1 MRLGGRLRAA
11 IDILQEIETQHNP
24 AGEALKAWGLSHRF
38 AGSSDRAAI
47 GTIVYD
53 VLRRYYSLQWRM
65 ESDDIRDIAFG
76 ALLDAGKMTIEQI
89 DDALE
94 GDRFAPQ
101 LLGDRQRRSWQKQQL
116 VHAPDYIRG
125 DIPQWCKTHLGPV
138 FADNFVIEAAAL
150 ATRPPLDLRVN
161 SLKTTSEKLL
171 QALVKTKAQPLK
183 WYPQA
188 LRIAPLE
195 KFDRHPNVQTERA
208 FQEGH
213 FEIQDLGSQIVADL
227 VEAKAGMQILDYC
240 AGAGGK
246 TLALAASMK
255 NQGQIYA
262 YDSNKV
268 RLVPIFDRLRRAG
281 VCNVQVRE
289 HEEELK
295 LLGGQMDI
303 VLLDA
308 PCSGTGTW
316 RRRPDTKWRLTL
328 EQVKQCQTEQR
339 AILNKAIDYLTPTG
353 RLVYITCSLFVD
365 ENEAQIAHFL
375 QQHSH
380 FYPINMRALWQKHFR
395 CTPVQPIFSNYGL
408 TLSPATTKTDGFF
421 LSVLQKKH

>member
-11 IDILQEIETQHNP
+11 IDILKEIEMHHTP
-24 AGEALKAWGLSHRF
+24 AGEALKAWGVAHRF
-38 AGSSDRAAI
+38 AGASDRAAI

-76 ALLDAGKMTIEQI
+76 ALLDTGKMTIEKI
-89 DDALE
+89 DHELE

-101 LLGDRQRRSWQKQQL
+101 LLEARQRQSWQKQQL
-116 VHAPDYIRG
+116 VNAPDYIRG
-125 DIPQWCKTHLGPV
+125 DIPQWCKTHLGPL
-138 FADNFVIEAAAL
+138 FADNLVIETAAL
-150 ATRPPLDLRVN
+150 ATRPSLDLRVN
-161 SLKTTSEKLL
+161 SLKAIPEKVL
-171 QALVKTKAQPLK
+171 QELVKTKAQLLN
-183 WYPQA
+183 WFPQA
-188 LRIAPLE
+188 LRIAPIE
-195 KFDRHPNVQTERA
+195 KFDRHPNVQMERA
-208 FQEGH
+208 FQMGH
-213 FEIQDLGSQIVADL
+213 FEIQDLGSQIVAYL
-227 VEAKAGMQILDYC
+227 VEAKASMQILDYC
-240 AGAGGK
+240 AGSGGK

-262 YDSNKV
+262 YDSNKF
-268 RLVPIFDRLRRAG
+268 RLFPIFDRLRRAG
-281 VCNVQVRE
+281 VRNVQIRE
-289 HEEELK
+289 HGEELK
-295 LLGGQMDI
+295 PLVGQMDI

-328 EQVKQCQTEQR
+328 EQVKQRQTEQR
-339 AILNKAIDYLTPTG
+339 DILNKAIDYLKPNG

-365 ENEAQIAHFL
+365 ENEAQISHFL
-375 QQHSH
+375 QKHSH
-380 FYPINMRALWQKHFR
+380 FHPINMRALWQKHFS
-395 CTPVQPIFSNYGL
+395 CASVQPIFSNYGL

>member
-11 IDILQEIETQHNP
+11 IDILKEIETQHNT
-24 AGEALKAWGLSHRF
+24 AGEALRSWGFSHRF

-76 ALLDAGKMTIEQI
+76 ALLDTGKMTIEQI
-89 DDALE
+89 DNELE

-101 LLGDRQRRSWQKQQL
+101 PLGVRQRQSWQKQQL
-116 VHAPDYIRG
+116 VNAPDYIRG
-125 DIPQWCKTHLGPV
+125 DIPQWCKTHLDPL
-138 FADNFVIEAAAL
+138 FADNLVIETAAL
-150 ATRPPLDLRVN
+150 ATRPSLDLRVN
-161 SLKTTSEKLL
+161 SLKATPEKVL
-171 QALVKTKAQPLK
+171 QDLVKTKIQLFN
-183 WYPQA
+183 WFPQA
-188 LRIAPLE
+188 LRIAPIE
-195 KFDRHPNVQTERA
+195 KFDRHPNVQVEHA
-208 FQEGH
+208 FQTGY
-213 FEIQDLGSQIVADL
+213 FEIQDLGSQIVAYL
-227 VEAKAGMQILDYC
+227 VEAKASMQILDYC

-262 YDSNKV
+262 YDSNKF
-268 RLVPIFDRLRRAG
+268 RLSPIFDRLRRAG
-281 VCNVQVRE
+281 VRNVQIRE
-289 HEEELK
+289 HGEELK
-295 LLGGQMDI
+295 PLVGQMDI

-316 RRRPDTKWRLTL
+316 RRHPDTKWRLTL
-328 EQVKQCQTEQR
+328 EQVKQRQTEQR
-339 AILNKAIDYLTPTG
+339 AILNKAIDYLKPNG

-365 ENEAQIAHFL
+365 ENEVQISHFL
-375 QQHSH
+375 RQHSH
-380 FYPINMRALWQKHFR
+380 FHPINMRALWKQHFSR
-395 CTPVQPIFSNYGL
+395 APVQPIFSNYGL